1 MGRLNTEQLLKAAH
15 NSLGIIW
22 GTTGPYA
29 IGPVSAE
36 RIGYAQD
43 PCVVVTV
50 TCRDE
55 DLSSLVPIT
64 RQRVYRELAERGWTP
79 DDIAFTPTTQRG
91 RRRRFVDGNEASE
104 TLGKNKMG
112 VEYRFSFGMERGLA
126 RETFVGFGSFRTL
139 SRRGEPNE
147 KR

>member
-1 MGRLNTEQLLKAAH
+1 MSVDEQLLKAAH
-15 NSLGIIW
+15 NSLCIRW

-29 IGPVSAE
+29 IGRVTAE

-79 DDIAFTPTTQRG
+79 DDIEFRPSTQRG
-91 RRRRFVDGNEASE
+91 RRRRFVDENESSE
-104 TLGKNKMG
+104 SLGRNKMG
-112 VEYRFSFGMERGLA
+112 SEYRFSFRMERDLA
-126 RETFVGFGSFRTL
+126 RQTFAGGGSFKNLPTRDGA
-139 SRRGEPNE
+139 S
-147 KR
+147 